1 MQDLR
6 SEGHSCQPSSNN
18 FEAPLPKR
26 DLASEDLDEAAYT
39 SISMLCTNEEHTG
52 DQESAATV
60 KPILKP
66 EQESTSCKEFLPELT
81 CNIEEGSNLEKVSEE
96 FSVEDLRLQPQE
108 EELELL
114 KEAVQMALD
123 NEHSV
128 SYYIEQLNEQIEV
141 RRQNLQELGN
151 QWETSR
157 KPLEEKRWSLLASLC
172 ATNPSGQHKLKKL
185 KEIEVEIHSVSS
197 EIRKREEECAKLTRE
212 LEKQPKVESRRSYIE
227 RITEITKNSRKLDA
241 DIERILKET
250 RELKLESNSV
260 EERLHRTYAV
270 VDETVFREA
279 KKDSVGRQAYQL
291 LTSIH
296 ECFEEIREK
305 ILATDKT
312 QREVAE
318 LQAKLSVIASEDLG
332 MDKLQADLD
341 AMRMENEQLE
351 NSLQNH

>member
-1 MQDLR
+1 MARMQDLS
-6 SEGHSCQPSSNN
+6 SESHPCELSTNN
-18 FEAPLPKR
+18 FEPPLPKR
-26 DLASEDLDEAAYT
+26 DIAFEDLDEAAYT
-39 SISMLCTNEEHTG
+39 SISVQCTTEEQTG
-52 DQESAATV
+52 RGDDQQLAATV
-60 KPILKP
+60 KHILKP
-66 EQESTSCKEFLPELT
+66 EQESASCKEFFPELT
-81 CNIEEGSNLEKVSEE
+81 CNREEGYNLEKVSEE
-96 FSVEDLRLQPQE
+96 FSVEDLGLQPQV

-114 KEAVQMALD
+114 KKAVQMALD

-141 RRQNLQELGN
+141 RRQNLQELEN
-151 QWETSR
+151 QWE
-157 KPLEEKRWSLLASLC
+157 
-172 ATNPSGQHKLKKL
+172 
-185 KEIEVEIHSVSS
+185 
-197 EIRKREEECAKLTRE
+197 EECTKLTRE

-250 RELKLESNSV
+250 RELQLESNSV

-279 KKDSVGRQAYQL
+279 KKDSVGRQSYRL

-305 ILATDKT
+305 ILATDKA

-318 LQAKLSVIASEDLG
+318 LQAKLSVITSQDLG

-341 AMRMENEQLE
+341 AMRMENEHLD